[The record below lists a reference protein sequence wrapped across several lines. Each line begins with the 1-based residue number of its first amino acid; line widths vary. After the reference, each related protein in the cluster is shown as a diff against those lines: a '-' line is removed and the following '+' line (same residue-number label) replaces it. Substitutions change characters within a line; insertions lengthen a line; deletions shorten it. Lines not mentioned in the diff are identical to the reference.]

1 MLMFLKHLGLA
12 NFPIIKG
19 DNLCEPSAF
28 AYKAIESRSLFFLH
42 LERRLVTKVLSSSN
56 L

>member
-12 NFPIIKG
+12 YLPITKG
-19 DNLCEPSAF
+19 FNLCDLSALV
-28 AYKAIESRSLFFLH
+28 YKAIERRSLFFLRP
-42 LERRLVTKVLSSSN
+42 ERRFVANVRSGSN